1 MFCSSRYCASL
12 MHVLKSAEVT
22 IELEQED
29 FVAFESEGSL
39 TVRIVR
45 RGINSGPIGVI
56 VTTYTYE
63 EFQNLGFSVPEMF
76 QNIDPAE
83 CKYSHF
89 YMYTGIPV

>member
-1 MFCSSRYCASL
+1 M
-12 MHVLKSAEVT
+12 T
-22 IELEQED
+22 IGFEQED
-29 FVAFESEGSL
+29 FEASEAEGSL

-45 RGINSGPIGVI
+45 RGINNGPIGVM

-76 QNIDPAE
+76 QSIDPAE

-89 YMYTGIPV
+89 YMYMI